1 MEEKIPNELTKDDLI
16 LYLINQYGLMV
27 KKLAYSYVKDIGLAE
42 DITQDVFLRCYNKLD
57 DFKGNSQYKTWIYRI
72 TINRSK
78 DVLKKEKYKIFL
90 HNTKLVFSNTETPEH
105 ILIQHESYALVS
117 EALFALPIKYK
128 EVMYLYYYEELKII
142 EIQKLLN
149 LKVGTIKTR
158 LRRGRKL
165 LKDTLEKGGDLFE
178 SKYSEDN

>member
-1 MEEKIPNELTKDDLI
+1 
-16 LYLINQYGLMV
+16 
-27 KKLAYSYVKDIGLAE
+27 
-42 DITQDVFLRCYNKLD
+42 
-57 DFKGNSQYKTWIYRI
+57 
-72 TINRSK
+72 
-78 DVLKKEKYKIFL
+78 
-90 HNTKLVFSNTETPEH
+90 
-105 ILIQHESYALVS
+105 HESYALVS